1 MLQRRINF
9 KNHENYL
16 NQQNENYYKVR
27 YYTYIG
33 IGEKTH
39 NQLLHL
45 AVGR

>member
-27 YYTYIG
+27 YYT
-33 IGEKTH
+33 
-39 NQLLHL
+39 L
-45 AVGR
+45 GRYRRKDA